1 MVQGP
6 RVSSLPRNNFECT
19 GIPGQNHLPGT
30 HVCHVQAFSVY
41 LVTINN
47 YSTNKAKLK
56 FEFEVAYISKL
67 MQGPLIITISVRGGG
82 GQEADPPNFSEIEN
96 SGRKRQKFGHRIGGN
111 TAKMR

>member
-1 MVQGP
+1 MYVM
-6 RVSSLPRNNFECT
+6 S
-19 GIPGQNHLPGT
+19 
-30 HVCHVQAFSVY
+30 FSVY

-82 GQEADPPNFSEIEN
+82 QEADPPNFSEIEN
-96 SGRKRQKFGHRIGGN
+96 SGRKTPKIRAQNWRKYGRN
-111 TAKMR
+111 EVKSAKMAQIFY